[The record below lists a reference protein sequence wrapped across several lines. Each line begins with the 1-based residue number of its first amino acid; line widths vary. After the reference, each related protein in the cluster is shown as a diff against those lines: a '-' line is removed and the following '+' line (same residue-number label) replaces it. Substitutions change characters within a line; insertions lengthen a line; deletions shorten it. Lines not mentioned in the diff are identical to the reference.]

1 MIGLEFTEQDQ
12 ERFFYNFM
20 KADHHKI
27 RLKNFVLY
35 LKGLEF
41 PHSDICKLSRISR
54 PTLASYLKE
63 FKTGG
68 FKSFEHL
75 KWKGQASEL
84 NKFIKIIDDD
94 FNLKPPK
101 SITEAQ
107 QRIKDLTGISRSPTQ
122 IRAFL
127 RNKLD
132 YRYLKAGSLPGNGK
146 NDDAG
151 KEEERDDFVKKNSIH
166 FWLRQKREIT

>member
-12 ERFFYNFM
+12 ERCFHNFL

-35 LKGLEF
+35 LKGLGF
-41 PHSDICKLSRISR
+41 THSDICELSRISR

-68 FKSFEHL
+68 FESFEQL
-75 KWKGQASEL
+75 NWNGQTSEL
-84 NKFIKIIDDD
+84 NKFIKIIDED
-94 FNLKPPK
+94 FNRNPPK

-107 QRIKDLTGISRSPTQ
+107 QRIKDLTGICRSPTQ

-146 NDDAG
+146 NDDEE
-151 KEEERDDFVKKNSIH
+151 KEKERQDFVKKNSIH
-166 FWLRQKREIT
+166 FWMRQKKEIK